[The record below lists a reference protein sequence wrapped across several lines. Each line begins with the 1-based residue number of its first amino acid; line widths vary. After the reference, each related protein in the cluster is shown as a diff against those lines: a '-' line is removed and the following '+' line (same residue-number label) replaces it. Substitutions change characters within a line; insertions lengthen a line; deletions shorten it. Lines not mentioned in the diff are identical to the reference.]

1 MHGVKSRWKKDTSS
15 SPCTSNVGER
25 TANIFRDLINNSQ
38 DPNPHIKDLVTP
50 NTAWCNWADESTLK
64 MIVRVDGE
72 CWESVH
78 PNHLNVY
85 DFSEW
90 KDTHP
95 GSKTNPQSIKQFAE
109 NDSHILVYPSS
120 HQMGRWSGN
129 DQKLPYLGRLGDEVD
144 FKNFP
149 DELRGTRV
157 AEVFGLATPTTDI
170 GKKAVVC
177 GSPNEVGSKL
187 FPTSFTMMR
196 RPVSDVYHPHI
207 YGQQRRTVFTMIALS
222 ASDQLR
228 QRVAW

>member
-85 DFSEW
+85 DFTEW

-95 GSKTNPQSIKQFAE
+95 GSKTNPQSIKQFAQ
-109 NDSHILVYPSS
+109 NDSHILLYPAS
-120 HQMGRWSGN
+120 HAMLRWK
-129 DQKLPYLGRLGDEVD
+129 DRYQEFPYLGRLGDEIE

-149 DELRGTRV
+149 DTLRNGFI
-157 AEVFGLATPTTDI
+157 AKIFGLTAPNTNI
-170 GKKAVVC
+170 GTKVVVC
-177 GSPNEVGSKL
+177 GSVNEVGSKL
-187 FPTSFTMMR
+187 FPNSFSMI
-196 RPVSDVYHPHI
+196 RPEESDI
-207 YGQQRRTVFTMIALS
+207 YNVHEFGQQRRTVFTMVALS